1 MNGKIIG
8 HCQRS
13 KAWCDIIRTKS
24 DCSAKFRWN
33 NDKGGIIQ
41 SAPIKTKPLPVQ
53 SYKCVTVNK
62 CNLIDAIIKY
72 ILRNN
77 IAGPV
82 KLIYFRITGISV
94 FMPPI

>member
-53 SYKCVTVNK
+53 HTSVLQSTNAI
-62 CNLIDAIIKY
+62 LIDAIIKY

-82 KLIYFRITGISV
+82 KADIF
-94 FMPPI
+94 